1 MVLAVPQLKCKT
13 SENVLDLL
21 CLKGEVLKNA
31 LDKLISSCKTLF
43 VQLPIFNLLLPFEE
57 PIFLFGRFR
66 TEM

>member
-1 MVLAVPQLKCKT
+1 M
-13 SENVLDLL
+13 
-21 CLKGEVLKNA
+21 